1 MACCVDFHFDFSS
14 PYGFLAAMKIERA
27 LQGGRYRRLVWRPFL
42 LGAVYQR
49 FGQSPLEHPLKRRYV
64 LEIDAPRVGRRD
76 GLTLKVPA
84 GFPQHS
90 LPAARAFYWI
100 EARAPERAVD
110 FAKVVYAKYWI
121 EGHSTADPAVA
132 IEAAAALGFAR
143 ERVREGLQGP
153 SVKLRL
159 ITENEQAIK
168 NGVFGSPFI
177 RVDGEPFWG
186 SDRLDDVAER
196 LAA

>member
-14 PYGFLAAMKIERA
+14 PYGFLTAMKIERA
-27 LQGGRYRRLVWRPFL
+27 LPHSRYRRLIWRPFL

-76 GLTLKVPA
+76 GLRLKVPA

-100 EARAPERAVD
+100 EARAPEKAPD
-110 FAKVVYAKYWI
+110 FAKTNRRSPTVCTAHLSF
-121 EGHSTADPAVA
+121 GSTASRSG
-132 IEAAAALGFAR
+132 AATGSTR
-143 ERVREGLQGP
+143 SP
-153 SVKLRL
+153 SGWRH
-159 ITENEQAIK
+159 E
-168 NGVFGSPFI
+168 
-177 RVDGEPFWG
+177 
-186 SDRLDDVAER
+186 
-196 LAA
+196 

>member
-14 PYGFLAAMKIERA
+14 PYGFLAAMRIERA
-27 LQGGRYRRLVWRPFL
+27 LRRGRYRRLTWRPFL
-42 LGAVYQR
+42 LGAVYDR

-64 LEIDAPRVGRRD
+64 LEIDAPRVARRH
-76 GLTLKVPA
+76 GMALKMPA
-84 GFPQHS
+84 GFPEHS

-100 EARAPERAVD
+100 EARAPEKAAD
-110 FAKVVYAKYWI
+110 FAKEAYRRYWI
-121 EGHSTADPAVA
+121 EGHSTADPAIAV
-132 IEAAAALGFAR
+132 EAAAVLGFDR
-143 ERVREGLQGP
+143 RRVSEGLQD
-153 SVKLRL
+153 SLVKLRVVA
-159 ITENEQAIK
+159 ENEQAIA

-196 LAA
+196 LSA

>member
-14 PYGFLAAMKIERA
+14 PYGFLAAMKIERT
-27 LQGGRYRRLVWRPFL
+27 LPRGRYRQLAWRPFL

-64 LEIDAPRVGRRD
+64 LEIDAPRIGRRN
-76 GLTLKVPA
+76 GLMLKVPA

-100 EARAPERAVD
+100 EARAPEKAAD
-110 FAKVVYAKYWI
+110 FAKAAYRKYWI
-121 EGHSTADPAVA
+121 DGHSTADPDIA
-132 IEAAAALGFAR
+132 IDAAAMLGFDR
-143 ERVREGLQGP
+143 KRVAEGLQDP
-153 SVKLRL
+153 TVKLRL
-159 ITENEQAIK
+159 VTENEQAIA